1 MQFSDKEVAQILLEV
16 SVTKSEAY
24 VKLNETDF
32 YEKRMVNLKKKW
44 IQEGLDPEEE
54 ERKFLNKRK
63 TELKKKQ
70 KDLKRLQNRSN
81 KVLKKL
87 T

>member
-1 MQFSDKEVAQILLEV
+1 MAEILLEV

-63 TELKKKQ
+63 IELKKKQ
-70 KDLKRLQNRSN
+70 KELKRLQNRSS
-81 KVLKKL
+81 KVLKKSDL
-87 T
+87 NKTLL

>member
-1 MQFSDKEVAQILLEV
+1 MAEILLEV

-63 TELKKKQ
+63 IELKKKQ
-70 KDLKRLQNRSN
+70 KELKRLQNRSS
-81 KVLKKL
+81 KVLKKAKKV

>member
-1 MQFSDKEVAQILLEV
+1 M
-16 SVTKSEAY
+16 TKSEAY

-44 IQEGLDPEEE
+44 IQEGLDPEAE

-63 TELKKKQ
+63 IELKKKQ
-70 KDLKRLQNRSN
+70 KELKRLQNRSS
-81 KVLKKL
+81 KALKKV

>member
-1 MQFSDKEVAQILLEV
+1 MRFLDKEVAQILLEV

-44 IQEGLDPEEE
+44 IQEGLDPEAE

-63 TELKKKQ
+63 IELKKKQ
-70 KDLKRLQNRSN
+70 KELKRLQNRSS
-81 KVLKKL
+81 KALKKV